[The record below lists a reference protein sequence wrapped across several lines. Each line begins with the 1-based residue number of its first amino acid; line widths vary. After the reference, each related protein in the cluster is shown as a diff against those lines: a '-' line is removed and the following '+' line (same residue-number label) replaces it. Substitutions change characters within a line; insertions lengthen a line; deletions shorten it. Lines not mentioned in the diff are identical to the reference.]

1 MGLRYWTESALQ
13 RCCIFFF
20 ATSRVMSGRVP
31 RKAGPGYE
39 LKIVDDNGQEVPQG
53 EIGTLMVKG
62 NSDAQQ
68 YWRKREKTKTTMQG
82 QWLNTGDKYYIDKDG
97 YYWCGG
103 RADDMIKAG
112 GIWVS
117 PVEVENCLN
126 QHPAVKECAVVGA
139 PDDKGLLKPKAYVV
153 LKHGFEE
160 SEKLKEELKKWALD
174 RLAKFKYPRWIEIVT
189 ELPKSATGKIQRFK
203 LRE

>member
-1 MGLRYWTESALQ
+1 
-13 RCCIFFF
+13 
-20 ATSRVMSGRVP
+20 MSGRVLP
-31 RKAGPGYE
+31 E
-39 LKIVDDNGQEVPQG
+39 LKIVDDTGQEVPQG

-126 QHPAVKECAVVGA
+126 QHPAVKECAVISS
-139 PDDKGLLKPKAYVV
+139 PDNKGLLKPKAYVV
-153 LKHGFEE
+153 LRDGYEDSEE
-160 SEKLKEELKKWALD
+160 LKEELKKWALD
-174 RLAKFKYPRWIEIVT
+174 RLAKFKYPRWIEIVAG
-189 ELPKSATGKIQRFK
+189 LPKSATGKIQRFK
-203 LRE
+203 LREKNEAIADAGV